1 MNRVIMTLFCCM
13 LLFGGCRFEDSPIAT
28 RSFYYWRTVFDLSSA
43 DLDYLRDLRVGKL
56 YVKFFDVDW
65 FDSSP
70 RGAFPVAPVRLASEF
85 PANIEIVPTVFLT
98 NATMRRIPPNDIP
111 TLAEQITQ
119 KIQRM
124 AKAAHLPPFR
134 EIQLDC
140 DWTGATRAAYFTL
153 LQQIVDLTQPQQIAI
168 SATIRLHQLKYDDSI
183 GVPPVARGMLMCYN
197 MASPKYAGARN
208 AIFDLRSIDYYLD
221 KLAAYPLPLDVALPL
236 FSWGAV
242 YRKERFI
249 MLINNARIAD
259 FEGRSEFE
267 RDEDGMFFA
276 KEDAAIRRQDVFK
289 GERVRVD
296 EPRMDHAYRLA
307 QFLAGRLGNAPVSVA
322 WFHYDPN
329 VVKYYAVSDIEQAYW
344 PFDAVAYWRELWDGK

>member
-1 MNRVIMTLFCCM
+1 M
-13 LLFGGCRFEDSPIAT
+13 

-43 DLDYLRDLRVGKL
+43 DLDYLCKLRVGKL

-65 FDSSP
+65 FDSSL
-70 RGAFPVAPVRLASEF
+70 RGAFPVAPVRFASKF
-85 PANIEIVPTVFLT
+85 PANMEIVPTVFLT

-124 AKAAHLPPFR
+124 AKAANLPPFR

-153 LQQIVDLTQPQQIAI
+153 LQDIVDLTQPQQIAI
-168 SATIRLHQLKYDDSI
+168 SATIRLHQIEYDDSI
-183 GVPPVARGMLMCYN
+183 GVPPIARGMLMCYN
-197 MASPKYAGARN
+197 MASPKDADAQN
-208 AIFDLRSIDYYLD
+208 AIFDLESVGNYLRNVRR
-221 KLAAYPLPLDVALPL
+221 YPLPLDVALPL

-242 YRKERFI
+242 YRRERFI
-249 MLINNARIAD
+249 MLINNARPSD
-259 FEGRSEFE
+259 FKGRSEFE
-267 RDEDGMFFA
+267 RDEDGMFAA
-276 KEDAAIRRQDVFK
+276 KQDAIIRGQDVFK

-296 EPRMDHAYRLA
+296 EPRMDHAQRLA
-307 QFLAGRLGNAPVSVA
+307 QSLAERLGKTSASVA

-329 VVKYYAVSDIEQAYW
+329 VVKYYNVSDIEQAYW
-344 PFDAVAYWRELWDGK
+344 PFDVVAYWRELWDGK